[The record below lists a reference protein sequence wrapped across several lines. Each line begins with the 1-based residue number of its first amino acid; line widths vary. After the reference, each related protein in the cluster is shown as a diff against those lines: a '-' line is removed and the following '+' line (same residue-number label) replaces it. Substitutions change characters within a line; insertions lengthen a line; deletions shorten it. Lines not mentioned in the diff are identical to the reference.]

1 MAPAPPTETDINPY
15 ELLGITQEST
25 EAEIRSAYRARSLK
39 VHPDRNRN
47 DPDAARKFHELTNAS
62 NLLLDPLRRLALDAQ
77 LRLASAKKARFAAY
91 DTKRKNLVSELEER
105 EREFKKARLEK
116 EKEKFA
122 KESENERVKEAGR
135 RLREEKEREL
145 EERDRAKSTRKVE
158 QEDVDVDAPPP
169 LGPYDTTIRVKFPL
183 AKYPLL
189 NTPSSLAAHF
199 QRFGATDE
207 DAIVLSVK
215 ARKSGKKHKPNAP
228 DQNTSDGP
236 SDRML
241 VNALV
246 TFTQIGAAFGAVS
259 SSSKLREQDMEV
271 TWAGGSEPPILQWLR
286 DRGKLGGTTSSSSQ
300 QAPTSDDAAEPEHG
314 TRKASHLADGSKFS
328 TFPSTFVSRST
339 FSLVFSLSW
348 RVTSYLHHPLLD
360 ITVPQYGIDIIMQ
373 PSTFPPP
380 APPPVATST
389 SSAMDYESLTLLRM
403 REAERARLEREILE
417 AEAKEEGS

>member
-1 MAPAPPTETDINPY
+1 MAPAPPAETDINPY
-15 ELLGITQEST
+15 ELLGISQEAT

-77 LRLASAKKARFAAY
+77 LRLAAAKKARFAAY
-91 DTKRKNLVSELEER
+91 DTKRKNLVTELEER

-135 RLREEKEREL
+135 RLREKKEREL
-145 EERDRAKSTRKVE
+145 EERDRAKSTRKAE
-158 QEDVDVDAPPP
+158 HEDVDVDAPPS
-169 LGPYDTTIRVKFPL
+169 LGPHDTTIRVKFPL
-183 AKYPLL
+183 AKYPTL
-189 NTPSSLAAHF
+189 NTPSALAAHF

-215 ARKSGKKHKPNAP
+215 AKKSGKKHKPSTP
-228 DQNTSDGP
+228 DRNFSDGLG
-236 SDRML
+236 DTGML

-259 SSSKLREQDMEV
+259 SSPKLREQGMEV

-286 DRGKLGGTTSSSSQ
+286 DRGKLGGRTSSPGPQAATFDAATTTSRHSNL
-300 QAPTSDDAAEPEHG
+300 P
-314 TRKASHLADGSKFS
+314 DGSKFS
-328 TFPSTFVSRST
+328 TFPSTF
-339 FSLVFSLSW
+339 
-348 RVTSYLHHPLLD
+348 
-360 ITVPQYGIDIIMQ
+360 
-373 PSTFPPP
+373 PSTFHSSPPP
-380 APPPVATST
+380 SAATATSNP
-389 SSAMDYESLTLLRM
+389 MDYESLTLLRM

-417 AEAKEEGS
+417 AEAKEGGS